1 MESEASV
8 RVSLNMIYDYI
19 TKNMDT
25 IEDMASGIIR
35 IKTKKEDSLVTNL
48 KDSELS
54 DKEPTL
60 LTLGEVKKLRYLPSY
75 LKSFFNN
82 QTFLHMGV
90 LSKLDDDNTEQEI
103 SFFSSILSCLNQT
116 FNDMDSYDKKKYIKK
131 IFDSLKRDII
141 LEGFSSFG
149 YGKMKW
155 DKKEV
160 HRDLDNFRTT
170 KQTIRYFVDY
180 LHINVFILDI
190 ENDSILFTGGDYIP
204 YKKTIFVMRY
214 ENNHYEPLFTEKSKV
229 SSYADQLVQKVI
241 TDYEYIQTFNVDF
254 RKDSKQQPFS
264 VKDDDYSK
272 YINLETIKFNEP
284 EEKKEDDAKST
295 SSDNITNKFDDTDS
309 SDTDMKNKVIG
320 RKFYMRDISSSESSE
335 EESPDLLPLEK
346 ITMKELRVFAEKYDV
361 TTKDFKTKSALY
373 QEVQNV
379 LKKKK

>member
-1 MESEASV
+1 MGSEAGV

-35 IKTKKEDSLVTNL
+35 IKTKKEEPIALNP

-116 FNDMDSYDKKKYIKK
+116 FNDMDSSDKKKYIKK

-149 YGKMKW
+149 YGRMKW

-170 KQTIRYFVDY
+170 KQTIRYFIDY

-190 ENDSILFTGGDYIP
+190 ENDSIIFTGGDYIP

-241 TDYEYIQTFNVDF
+241 IDYEYIQTFNVDF
-254 RKDSKQQPFS
+254 RKDSKQQSFS

-284 EEKKEDDAKST
+284 EKKDNDAKST

-309 SDTDMKNKVIG
+309 SDTDMKTKVIG
-320 RKFYMRDISSSESSE
+320 RKFYIRDISSSESSDE
-335 EESPDLLPLEK
+335 ELSEVLQIEK
-346 ITMKELRVFAEKYDV
+346 MNMKELKVFAEKHDV
-361 TTKDFKTKSALY
+361 NTKEFKTKSALY